1 MIDLATVVW
10 IVLFLI
16 GAAAIFGLLF
26 WAVNYCESQF
36 PSVAPFYKFA
46 RIFLVLAAVFVL
58 IGLIL
63 DLMGHPIIVWRKP

>member
-1 MIDLATVVW
+1 MIGIDTVVW

-26 WAVNYCESQF
+26 YAVNYCEKEF
-36 PSVAPFYKFA
+36 PSAAPFLKFA
-46 RIFLVLAAVFVL
+46 RIFLVVAAVFVM

-63 DLMGHPIIVWRKP
+63 DLMGHPIIAWRRR